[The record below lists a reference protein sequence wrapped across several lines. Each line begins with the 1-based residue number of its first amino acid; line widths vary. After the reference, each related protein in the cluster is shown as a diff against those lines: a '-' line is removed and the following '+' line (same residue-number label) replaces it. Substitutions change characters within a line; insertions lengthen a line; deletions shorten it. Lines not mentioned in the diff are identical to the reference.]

1 LLTPVQHYRDDSTA
15 NVLGAPSSSARYSTQ
30 AALKRKTRRKKLI
43 IIGFVVVAI
52 IAATAAVV
60 LALTLGKKHSSSSS
74 SGSGS
79 SSSGGGS
86 GGGSS
91 SSSTSGKSGSRITM
105 EDGTTFTYTNN
116 FGGDWAYDPKN
127 PFAAGGLS
135 QSWSKRVGSQDWVW
149 GSDYVRGV
157 NLGYVNF
164 NPGIFMMAL
173 SFFAEDG

>member
-1 LLTPVQHYRDDSTA
+1 M
-15 NVLGAPSSSARYSTQ
+15 
-30 AALKRKTRRKKLI
+30 
-43 IIGFVVVAI
+43 AI
-52 IAATAAVV
+52 IAAVAAAV
-60 LALTLGKKHSSSSS
+60 LALTLGKKHSSSSSS

-91 SSSTSGKSGSRITM
+91 SSSTSGKSGSIITL
-105 EDGTTFTYTNN
+105 EDGTKFTYSNN

-127 PFAAGGLS
+127 PFAAGGKS
-135 QSWSKRVGSQDWVW
+135 QSWSKRVGSEEWVW

-173 SFFAEDG
+173 SFSQRVARSDYF

>member
-1 LLTPVQHYRDDSTA
+1 MV
-15 NVLGAPSSSARYSTQ
+15 
-30 AALKRKTRRKKLI
+30 
-43 IIGFVVVAI
+43 I
-52 IAATAAVV
+52 IAAAAAAV
-60 LALTLGKKHSSSSS
+60 LALTVGKKHSSSSS

-91 SSSTSGKSGSRITM
+91 SSSTSGKSGSLITM
-105 EDGTTFTYTNN
+105 EDGTQFTYVNN

-127 PFAAGGLS
+127 PFAAGGKS
-135 QSWSKRVGSQDWVW
+135 QSWSKRVGSEEWVW

-157 NLGYVNF
+157 NLGYVYF

-173 SFFAEDG
+173 NSSAEDG